1 VSNIVAN
8 PQHNQG
14 EQLAQVLHIPI
25 DSKLGAQELLRGG
38 AERMLPTQLVPT
50 CGGGQVS
57 RPQDAI
63 ASILASMNSS
73 GQHTVTTLGG
83 QTIIQTGGGEGQ
95 GQSQV
100 SLTSPVDYSNP
111 VQDVVSVVSGLGEE
125 RAEMV
130 PLNLATSSQ
139 QVSTIQQP
147 QSIQVQG
154 FKRVAQGTPGGGI
167 ITKKVIIATING
179 TQRILTPVSSPQMIA
194 VKSNVGGG
202 ARILSDGSIPN
213 SPGTPLTII
222 QQKPVLPAGHAK
234 PVVTNATIASS
245 SVSPQGVKSIDNK
258 TCRWKFENG
267 QICGKVFTK
276 TYNLTVHMRM
286 HQDIRP
292 FPCTIC
298 EQTFRQKAHLQR
310 HEATH
315 GIDSTQGRKRRKKS
329 LLEGL
334 NESGLLG
341 GRRQGGRM
349 SESEEEEG
357 GDGGGLYRPYHDKRQ
372 KFSVGTMKTEADL
385 DLDPMIEPIDGTA
398 GPRKLC
404 PVTVGTNTEITP
416 DVRQETFVDELE
428 EDMEPVRYRSS
439 QQGTTM
445 QVEQGV
451 QYCEADLLP
460 QGGQFEQEDKFVPG
474 GGQTGIDAPQ
484 VAAMQTQV
492 SMSEFMGE
500 EGGQVEM
507 GEEEESEGGKVM
519 KTEMV
524 YTSQGTHYVSDNHE
538 YIEQEQDATHLLTA
552 DGSFIDASSN
562 HLVMSDGGL
571 VSLVNCVSDTAEPQE
586 NVVNIVTSTA
596 TNEQGQQIVIIENL
610 DQHSP
615 ELQREIMNALLA
627 DHTIVPISQ

>member
-1 VSNIVAN
+1 M
-8 PQHNQG
+8 G
-14 EQLAQVLHIPI
+14 
-25 DSKLGAQELLRGG
+25 
-38 AERMLPTQLVPT
+38 
-50 CGGGQVS
+50 
-57 RPQDAI
+57 
-63 ASILASMNSS
+63 
-73 GQHTVTTLGG
+73 
-83 QTIIQTGGGEGQ
+83 
-95 GQSQV
+95 
-100 SLTSPVDYSNP
+100 
-111 VQDVVSVVSGLGEE
+111 
-125 RAEMV
+125 
-130 PLNLATSSQ
+130 
-139 QVSTIQQP
+139 
-147 QSIQVQG
+147 
-154 FKRVAQGTPGGGI
+154 
-167 ITKKVIIATING
+167 
-179 TQRILTPVSSPQMIA
+179 
-194 VKSNVGGG
+194 
-202 ARILSDGSIPN
+202 
-213 SPGTPLTII
+213 
-222 QQKPVLPAGHAK
+222 
-234 PVVTNATIASS
+234 
-245 SVSPQGVKSIDNK
+245 
-258 TCRWKFENG
+258 
-267 QICGKVFTK
+267 
-276 TYNLTVHMRM
+276 
-286 HQDIRP
+286 
-292 FPCTIC
+292 
-298 EQTFRQKAHLQR
+298 
-310 HEATH
+310 
-315 GIDSTQGRKRRKKS
+315 
-329 LLEGL
+329 
-334 NESGLLG
+334 
-341 GRRQGGRM
+341 
-349 SESEEEEG
+349 
-357 GDGGGLYRPYHDKRQ
+357 
-372 KFSVGTMKTEADL
+372 
-385 DLDPMIEPIDGTA
+385 
-398 GPRKLC
+398 
-404 PVTVGTNTEITP
+404 VGTNTEITP

-507 GEEEESEGGKVM
+507 GEEEEGEGGKVM

>member
-14 EQLAQVLHIPI
+14 GEQLTQVLHIPI
-25 DSKLGAQELLRGG
+25 DSKLGTQEILRGG
-38 AERMLPTQLVPT
+38 AERMLPSQTVT
-50 CGGGQVS
+50 CSGGSISS

-63 ASILASMNSS
+63 ASILASMNNSS
-73 GQHTVTTLGG
+73 GHTVTTIGG
-83 QTIIQTGGGEGQ
+83 QTIIQPAGGAVAND
-95 GQSQV
+95 QSSV
-100 SLTSPVDYSNP
+100 NIASPVDYSNS
-111 VQDVVSVVSGLGEE
+111 VQDVVSVVPGLEE
-125 RAEMV
+125 RSEMV
-130 PLNLATSSQ
+130 PLNLATGSQ
-139 QVSTIQQP
+139 QVSTIQHP
-147 QSIQVQG
+147 QNVQVQG
-154 FKRVAQGTPGGGI
+154 FKRVAQATPGGGI

-194 VKSNVGGG
+194 VKSNTGPPT
-202 ARILSDGSIPN
+202 RIITDATLSN
-213 SPGTPLTII
+213 HGTPLTII
-222 QQKPVLPAGHAK
+222 QQKPVIQTGQAK
-234 PVVTNATIASS
+234 PVATSPTS
-245 SVSPQGVKSIDNK
+245 GQNVSPQGVKSVDNK

-334 NESGLLG
+334 NESGILG

-357 GDGGGLYRPYHDKRQ
+357 TDPGVYRPYDKRQ
-372 KFSVGTMKTEADL
+372 KFSVGTMKTETEI
-385 DLDPMIEPIDGTA
+385 DLDPMIEPIEGSN
-398 GPRKLC
+398 GPRKMC

-416 DVRQETFVDELE
+416 DVREENFVDDLE
-428 EDMEPVRYRSS
+428 EDMGEPVRYKSN
-439 QQGTTM
+439 QQSTTM

-460 QGGQFEQEDKFVPG
+460 QGGHFEQEDKFTSGVS
-474 GGQTGIDAPQ
+474 QASIDAPQ

-492 SMSEFMGE
+492 TMSEFMSDEAATADLEDQDE
-500 EGGQVEM
+500 ED
-507 GEEEESEGGKVM
+507 SGKVL

-524 YTSQGTHYVSDNHE
+524 YTSQGAHYVSENHD
-538 YIEQEQDATHLLTA
+538 YIEPEQDATHLLTA

-571 VSLVNCVSDTAEPQE
+571 VSLVNCVSGDTGEQQE

>member
-1 VSNIVAN
+1 
-8 PQHNQG
+8 
-14 EQLAQVLHIPI
+14 
-25 DSKLGAQELLRGG
+25 
-38 AERMLPTQLVPT
+38 
-50 CGGGQVS
+50 
-57 RPQDAI
+57 
-63 ASILASMNSS
+63 
-73 GQHTVTTLGG
+73 
-83 QTIIQTGGGEGQ
+83 
-95 GQSQV
+95 
-100 SLTSPVDYSNP
+100 
-111 VQDVVSVVSGLGEE
+111 
-125 RAEMV
+125 
-130 PLNLATSSQ
+130 
-139 QVSTIQQP
+139 
-147 QSIQVQG
+147 
-154 FKRVAQGTPGGGI
+154 
-167 ITKKVIIATING
+167 
-179 TQRILTPVSSPQMIA
+179 MIA
-194 VKSNVGGG
+194 VKSNTGGP
-202 ARILSDGSIPN
+202 ARILTDGTISN
-213 SPGTPLTII
+213 NGTPLTII
-222 QQKPVLPAGHAK
+222 QQKPVIQGGQPK
-234 PVVTNATIASS
+234 PVVQSQGSTSNN
-245 SVSPQGVKSIDNK
+245 VSPQGVKSIDNK

-334 NESGLLG
+334 NEAGILG
-341 GRRQGGRM
+341 ARRQGGRM

-357 GDGGGLYRPYHDKRQ
+357 GDAGIYRPYHEKRP
-372 KFSVGTMKTEADL
+372 KFSVGTMKSEADL
-385 DLDPMIEPIDGTA
+385 DLDPMIEPIDGSSV
-398 GPRKLC
+398 PRKHC

-416 DVRQETFVDELE
+416 DVREDNFVDDLE
-428 EDMEPVRYRSS
+428 EDMEPVRYKSS
-439 QQGTTM
+439 QQGATM

-460 QGGQFEQEDKFVPG
+460 QGGQFEPESKFVPG
-474 GGQTGIDAPQ
+474 SSQNSIDAPQ

-492 SMSEFMGE
+492 SMTEFMGD
-500 EGGQVEM
+500 EGAQVEM
-507 GEEEESEGGKVM
+507 REDEDAESGKVM

-524 YTSQGTHYVSDNHE
+524 YTSQGTHYVSENHE
-538 YIEQEQDATHLLTA
+538 YIEQEQDAATHLLTA

-571 VSLVNCVSDTAEPQE
+571 VSLVNCVSNDTTEQQE